1 MRVRWL
7 VGLVAGLL
15 LWSLTPP
22 PRGPQGSAWPEWSR
36 ARSTSTNT
44 SPRLVT
50 VTCSGGKGP
59 RPPARVALLLGQGIE
74 LNRADA
80 EGLSA
85 LPGIG
90 PVLAERIIAVRAAR
104 GGFSTIAELAEVPGI
119 GPRLLARLAPL
130 LEVAP
135 VH

>member
-1 MRVRWL
+1 MQVRWL
-7 VGLVAGLL
+7 VALVAGLL

-22 PRGPQGSAWPEWSR
+22 PRGPQGAAWPECSR
-36 ARSTSTNT
+36 ARSTSTST
-44 SPRLVT
+44 SLVT
-50 VTCSGGKGP
+50 VTCSGGKGA
-59 RPPARVALLLGQGIE
+59 RPPARVALLLGQGTD

-104 GGFSTIAELAEVPGI
+104 GGFASLGELAEVPGI

-130 LEVAP
+130 LELGPAQ
-135 VH
+135 